1 MRLPPPSGAKPS
13 VGSTSEAV
21 SQARRLQRE
30 TGVTACKHLRDLSHR
45 AEVLLLP
52 VLPQGFQGGFVTA
65 SRTQHVRNPSERN
78 GRQLTR
84 YNRAFR
90 RFSLLPSSRSIVALH
105 ANRSRT
111 AIRRRLF
118 MAPSSDHVLYNQIED
133 E

>member
-52 VLPQGFQGGFVTA
+52 VLPEGFQGGFV
-65 SRTQHVRNPSERN
+65 
-78 GRQLTR
+78 
-84 YNRAFR
+84 
-90 RFSLLPSSRSIVALH
+90 ALH
-105 ANRSRT
+105 ATRSRT

>member
-52 VLPQGFQGGFVTA
+52 VSPERFQGGFVTA
-65 SRTQHVRNPSERN
+65 SRTHQVRHPTKETAGS
-78 GRQLTR
+78 L
-84 YNRAFR
+84 RATIA
-90 RFSLLPSSRSIVALH
+90 RFDVFSVLPSSRSIVAVR
-105 ANRSRT
+105 ANR
-111 AIRRRLF
+111 
-118 MAPSSDHVLYNQIED
+118 
-133 E
+133 